1 MREDFPLLE
10 RESRGFPLAYLD
22 NAAST
27 QKPKA
32 VIESISDFY
41 QTANANVHRAA
52 HELSARATTL
62 FEDSRSRVASF
73 INASRPQEIIFSR
86 GTTESIN
93 LLANSLGARLS
104 PGDEILITM
113 LEHHSN
119 IVPWQMVCERTGA
132 KLKAV
137 GVDDHGNL
145 DWTDLES
152 KLTSKT
158 KIFAFTHVS
167 NSIGTV
173 NPAKKMI
180 DIAKKEGAI
189 TVVDGAQAALHH
201 SLDMQS
207 LDCDFYVFSGHKLFG
222 PTGVGVLYGKYDL
235 LCDMPP
241 WQGGGEMIETV
252 SISKSTYQKPP
263 YKFEAGTPAIA
274 EVVGLGKAIEY
285 ITSLDRARLDQNEQA
300 IVEAT
305 LSELSLIPR
314 VSLVGEPDARQSVIS
329 FLVEGCHPHDV
340 GHLLDQ
346 QGVAVRS
353 GHHCTMP
360 LMERLRVPGTVR
372 ASFSLYSN
380 MEDSRRLI
388 QAVEKATELL

>member
-41 QTANANVHRAA
+41 QTTNANVHRAA

-201 SLDMQS
+201 SLDM
-207 LDCDFYVFSGHKLFG
+207 
-222 PTGVGVLYGKYDL
+222 
-235 LCDMPP
+235 
-241 WQGGGEMIETV
+241 
-252 SISKSTYQKPP
+252 
-263 YKFEAGTPAIA
+263 
-274 EVVGLGKAIEY
+274 
-285 ITSLDRARLDQNEQA
+285 
-300 IVEAT
+300 
-305 LSELSLIPR
+305 
-314 VSLVGEPDARQSVIS
+314 
-329 FLVEGCHPHDV
+329 
-340 GHLLDQ
+340 
-346 QGVAVRS
+346 
-353 GHHCTMP
+353 
-360 LMERLRVPGTVR
+360 
-372 ASFSLYSN
+372 
-380 MEDSRRLI
+380 
-388 QAVEKATELL
+388 